1 MCYKIFIDGRE
12 GTTGLQIHHYF
23 KKRSDL
29 HLLDITEDKRKDLDE
44 RLRLMKEADIIFLCL
59 PDEASKE
66 IIKYAD
72 PNWRILD
79 TSTAHRTDPNWTYGL
94 PELEGDQRQR
104 IKIANRVAI
113 PGCHATGFILLV
125 KPLIEIGITDACY
138 PFNCHSITG
147 YSGGRKK
154 MIAAYERQSAADL
167 KNTMLSPR
175 QYGLTQQ
182 HKHLQEMVAMTGIKS
197 TPIFNP
203 IVADFYS
210 GMMVSVPL
218 RRELLEKRISLK
230 QLKEQFV
237 SYYHGECMIQ
247 VNDEAESAEAGFLS
261 ANALSGKNSTEILL
275 YGNDDRMMLAAR
287 YDNLGKGASGAAVQ
301 CMNIMLGIEETTG
314 LI

>member
-1 MCYKIFIDGRE
+1 
-12 GTTGLQIHHYF
+12 
-23 KKRSDL
+23 
-29 HLLDITEDKRKDLDE
+29 
-44 RLRLMKEADIIFLCL
+44 
-59 PDEASKE
+59 
-66 IIKYAD
+66 
-72 PNWRILD
+72 
-79 TSTAHRTDPNWTYGL
+79 
-94 PELEGDQRQR
+94 
-104 IKIANRVAI
+104 
-113 PGCHATGFILLV
+113 
-125 KPLIEIGITDACY
+125 
-138 PFNCHSITG
+138 
-147 YSGGRKK
+147 
-154 MIAAYERQSAADL
+154 
-167 KNTMLSPR
+167 
-175 QYGLTQQ
+175 
-182 HKHLQEMVAMTGIKS
+182 MTGIKS